1 LYSEESFNRS
11 LLKVTVPEILRSNL
25 ASVSLQMKAMWIE
38 AGMKSMIGLSFIQ
51 IVFRFLENPEVMW
64 GRHPVLFSAM
74 THPSSYINPI
84 FSDRFL
90 MAQSPAQDVVNFD
103 FMEPPDR
110 VRLVKSLR
118 LLFLIGALDVD
129 GKLTALGEARLGE
142 Q

>member
-1 LYSEESFNRS
+1 
-11 LLKVTVPEILRSNL
+11 
-25 ASVSLQMKAMWIE
+25 
-38 AGMKSMIGLSFIQ
+38 
-51 IVFRFLENPEVMW
+51 MW

-74 THPSSYINPI
+74 TPPSSYINPI